1 MLGHGRV
8 EQHHYLNVPD
18 EELRKGLKVSSFNQN
33 DRGAVPRWAVSF
45 FRRIVPGLSPTI
57 DQMRV
62 SGWIQRA
69 NPPVL
74 EYAKSRQSLRPQVIE
89 VVEDLAPQAGFE
101 PATLRLTAG
110 CSTVELLRNT
120 GRTDRFGPNLN
131 SSESATPRAIRSSDR
146 RGSPNAREGNRPSA
160 RHLSSI

>member
-1 MLGHGRV
+1 MSHGTS
-8 EQHHYLNVPD
+8 QNLH
-18 EELRKGLKVSSFNQN
+18 LRGSHL
-33 DRGAVPRWAVSF
+33 
-45 FRRIVPGLSPTI
+45 
-57 DQMRV
+57 
-62 SGWIQRA
+62 
-69 NPPVL
+69 L
-74 EYAKSRQSLRPQVIE
+74 EDTDFLIN
-89 VVEDLAPQAGFE
+89 LAPQAGFE

-110 CSTVELLRNT
+110 CSTVELLRNS